1 MTVKPLATAFLVLLL
16 LSLVNPRAALAQ
28 AADAGVAPADAPAD
42 PAAEKKAEARIH
54 FDLGVSHFDRE
65 EWQAALVEF
74 LAGRQIFPTKGNT
87 KNAAICLRKV
97 GRFAES
103 LDMFEALVRDFPGLL
118 PGERALAD
126 REIAE
131 LRASVGTLDIRDAPE
146 GASVTV
152 DGVDQ
157 GKTPIKAPLRLSAGN
172 HSIRVVKDGY
182 LPFETRKDLAGREAA
197 IVHAQLAPLTQA
209 GRLTVSEK
217 AGKALDIVVDGSVAG
232 RTPSWEGALA
242 PGPHVVLL
250 RGDGNLGTQP
260 VSVDVKVN
268 QAVALDLEAEELRAS
283 LSVTPTPMAAIVTLD
298 GVDVAHGPWTG
309 RLRAGLHKI
318 GVRLDGF
325 LPQLR
330 EITLANDA
338 KENVDVMLESA
349 ATPGRSGLQ
358 FEIDGAVPIGL
369 LYGGEL
375 SSACAG
381 SCSAGVPVGVAGLFH
396 ASYRF
401 PSGWGIGLHAGY
413 MTLGRSL
420 KARAATLT
428 PVGKAPVSGLAFDD
442 DLSLRGLRVG
452 PHGEFDTAG
461 DWPVTLRLGTG
472 VFLGSL
478 KDTRSGGPFLD
489 SKGAQYN
496 VSTTFS
502 SAATYLYVAPEVR
515 LGRRFGENFELNIGV
530 ELLVMAALTTP
541 AWDPLKTVNTGPNDG
556 NAQFQG
562 QKLTGDIVISA
573 LPGVGAK
580 LQF

>member
-1 MTVKPLATAFLVLLL
+1 MTVKRIVLPLLAFLLL
-16 LSLVNPRAALAQ
+16 LANPRHAVAQ
-28 AADAGVAPADAPAD
+28 TVDAGATAPDGPAD

-74 LAGRQIFPTKGNT
+74 LAGRKVLPTKGNT

-103 LDMFEALVRDFPGLL
+103 LDMFEALVREFPGLL

-131 LRASVGTLDIRDAPE
+131 LRASVGTVDIRDAPD

-157 GKTPIKAPLRLSAGN
+157 GKTPIDAPLRLSAGN
-172 HSIRVVKDGY
+172 HTIRVVKDGY
-182 LPFETRKDLAGREAA
+182 LPFETRKDLAGREASV
-197 IVHAQLAPLTQA
+197 VHAQLAPLTQA

-217 AGKALDIVVDGSVAG
+217 SGKALEIVVDGSVAG

-242 PGPHVVLL
+242 PGVHVVLL
-250 RGDGNLGTQP
+250 RGEGNLGTQP
-260 VSVDVKVN
+260 ASVDVKVN
-268 QAVALDLEAEELRAS
+268 QAVALELEAEELRAS
-283 LSVTPTPMAAIVTLD
+283 LTVTPTPVAAVVTLD

-330 EITLANDA
+330 ETTLANDA
-338 KENVDVMLESA
+338 NEHVDITLESA
-349 ATPGRSGLQ
+349 AAPGRSGLQ
-358 FEIDGAVPIGL
+358 FEIDGAVPLGL

-375 SSACAG
+375 SSACTG
-381 SCSAGVPVGVAGLFH
+381 SCSGSVPVGVTGLFH

-420 KARAATLT
+420 KQRSATLT
-428 PVGKAPVSGLAFDD
+428 PVGRTLVNGLAFDD
-442 DLSLRGLRVG
+442 ELSLRGLRVG
-452 PHGEFDTAG
+452 PEGQFDTAG

-472 VFLGSL
+472 LLLGSL
-478 KDTRSGGPFLD
+478 KDTRTGGPFAD
-489 SKGAQYN
+489 SKN
-496 VSTTFS
+496 VTYGVNTTFS
-502 SAATYLYVAPEVR
+502 TGATYLYVAPEVR
-515 LGRRFGENFELNIGV
+515 LGRRFGKNFELNIGV
-530 ELLVMAALTTP
+530 ELLVMAALKTP
-541 AWDPLKTVNTGPNDG
+541 VWDPLKTVNTGPNDG
-556 NAQFQG
+556 NAQFRG
-562 QKLTGDIVISA
+562 QKLTGDIMISA